1 MMKAAHVA
9 LWTADLAAQAAFW
22 QEFFS
27 AQVGAKYVS
36 RNRPGFD

>member
-1 MMKAAHVA
+1 MKVAHG
-9 LWTADLAAQAAFW
+9 TADLAAQAAFW

-27 AQVGAKYVS
+27 AQVGEKYVS